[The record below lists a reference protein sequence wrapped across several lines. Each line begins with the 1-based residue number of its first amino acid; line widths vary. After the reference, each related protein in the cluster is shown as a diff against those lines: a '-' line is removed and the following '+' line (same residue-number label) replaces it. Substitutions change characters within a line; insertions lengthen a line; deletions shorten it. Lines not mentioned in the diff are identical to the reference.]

1 MSKSVKLE
9 HQLCFEVY
17 KASSNFAKLYA
28 KTLEPY
34 QLTFPQYLVLLA
46 LWEKDNLLVKE
57 LGGRLELGIGTLN
70 PIINRLIERGWVNK
84 RQSEKDK
91 RAFLISLTEK
101 ARNAEQPIAEAV
113 LQRITSCNFLGLDSM
128 LLMSQLKELNAFLT
142 NVEG

>member
-46 LWEKDNLLVKE
+46 LWEKDDLLVKE
-57 LGGRLELGIGTLN
+57 LGERLELGIGTLN
-70 PIINRLIERGWVNK
+70 PIINRLMERGWVNK

-101 ARNAEQPIAEAV
+101 AKRAEQPIAEAV
-113 LQRITSCNFLGLDSM
+113 LQKITSCNFLGLDSV

>member
-9 HQLCFEVY
+9 NQLCFEVY

-57 LGGRLELGIGTLN
+57 LGERLELGIGTLN

-84 RQSEKDK
+84 RQSKKDK

-101 ARNAEQPIAEAV
+101 ARKAEQPIAEAV
-113 LQRITSCNFLGLDSM
+113 LQKITSCNFLELDPM

-142 NVEG
+142 KVEE

>member
-1 MSKSVKLE
+1 MSKSVELE

-28 KTLEPY
+28 KTLKPY
-34 QLTFPQYLVLLA
+34 KLTFPQYLVLLA
-46 LWEKDNLLVKE
+46 LWEKDDLLVKE
-57 LGGRLELGIGTLN
+57 LGERLELGIGTLN

-101 ARNAEQPIAEAV
+101 AKTAEQPITEAV
-113 LQRITSCNFLGLDSM
+113 FQKITSCNFLGLDPV